1 MFRKLAPMFLVGD
14 VERAARFYREVLGGK
29 LAAVYPEQPP
39 YEWVSLKLGE
49 VELMFWEVGAAVRE
63 YPGLEIPENLV
74 SFIAYI
80 YVDGLDALYERVRE
94 AAEVLMEPVDQFYGM
109 REFTIRDPFG
119 FVLTFAQEKAGGK

>member
-1 MFRKLAPMFLVGD
+1 MFRKLGPMFLVGD
-14 VERAARFYREVLGGK
+14 VERAARFYQEVLG
-29 LAAVYPEQPP
+29 AVLVASLPDEPP

-49 VELMFWEVGAAVRE
+49 VELMFWEVGAAARE
-63 YPGLEIPENLV
+63 YPGLEIPENPA

-94 AAEVLMEPVDQFYGM
+94 AAEVLMAPVDQFYGM

-119 FVLTFAQEKAGGK
+119 FILTFAQEEAGGK